1 MHDDTLIIP
10 EKSLSLI
17 KLYAH
22 TTLQIWQQFKFERR
36 NHRIQQFKPQ
46 PAPRNTIGI
55 NLKS

>member
-22 TTLQIWQQFKFERR
+22 TTFQIWQQFKFERR
-36 NHRIQQFKPQ
+36 NNRIQALEPQ
-46 PAPRNTIGI
+46 PTPRYPIDM